1 MVKTAKMELL
11 RALISECLSAA
22 AEEIFKI
29 AESTIVAYE
38 EEMSCSK
45 WVVDNHCRLLD
56 VAKSHSKGQ
65 FVRCLFGKDLQQIKK
80 LHKMISAQLHSIH
93 ELTFE

>member
-22 AEEIFKI
+22 AQEILKVV
-29 AESTIVAYE
+29 ERTIIEYE

-45 WVVDNHCRLLD
+45 WVVDSHHRLLD
-56 VAKSHSKGQ
+56 IAKSHSEGQ
-65 FVRCLFGKDLQQIKK
+65 FIRSLLPVK
-80 LHKMISAQLHSIH
+80 
-93 ELTFE
+93 